1 MKAPDLREKSVEDLL
16 ELRKTLQR
24 DVFQNRLK
32 NFTNRLDDT
41 SAIRKSKRD
50 HARVITLLR
59 ERELGIA
66 RAAVPAASPSKAK
79 VTEEVPEAKPS
90 KPAKKAAAPKAEAK
104 SAHSPSGAASGAGAA
119 AESHNPSGAAS
130 GAGAAKAKK
139 APAKKAAA
147 KKSEAK

>member
-1 MKAPDLREKSVEDLL
+1 MKASDLREKSIEDLK
-16 ELRKTLQR
+16 ELGRSR
-24 DVFQNRLK
+24 ASDVFQNRLK

-59 ERELGIA
+59 ERELGVV
-66 RAAVPAASPSKAK
+66 RANAPAASPSKASL
-79 VTEEVPEAKPS
+79 PADRPSAAAGGAKAS
-90 KPAKKAAAPKAEAK
+90 KKAAPKAETK
-104 SAHSPSGAASGAGAA
+104 SGSA
-119 AESHNPSGAAS
+119 AESTAGGAES
-130 GAGAAKAKK
+130 AKPKK

>member
-1 MKAPDLREKSVEDLL
+1 MKAPDLREKNVEDLR

-50 HARVITLLR
+50 LARVITLLH

-66 RAAVPAASPSKAK
+66 RAVVPAASPSKA
-79 VTEEVPEAKPS
+79 EVPEAKPS
-90 KPAKKAAAPKAEAK
+90 KPAKKTAPKAEAK
-104 SAHSPSGAASGAGAA
+104 SAPAA
-119 AESHNPSGAAS
+119 AESKP
-130 GAGAAKAKK
+130 AKAKK
-139 APAKKAAA
+139 APTKKAAA

>member
-1 MKAPDLREKSVEDLL
+1 MKATDLREKSVEDLS

-50 HARVITLLR
+50 LARVITLLH

-66 RAAVPAASPSKAK
+66 RAAVPAPSPSKAK
-79 VTEEVPEAKPS
+79 VSAEVPAEKPS
-90 KPAKKAAAPKAEAK
+90 KPAKKTAPKAEAK
-104 SAHSPSGAASGAGAA
+104 SAPAA
-119 AESHNPSGAAS
+119 AESKP
-130 GAGAAKAKK
+130 AKAKK

>member
-1 MKAPDLREKSVEDLL
+1 MKATDLREKSVEDLS

-50 HARVITLLR
+50 LARVITLLH

-66 RAAVPAASPSKAK
+66 RAAVPTASPSKGSVGA
-79 VTEEVPEAKPS
+79 EVPEAKPS
-90 KPAKKAAAPKAEAK
+90 KPAKKAPKAEAK
-104 SAHSPSGAASGAGAA
+104 SAHSPGGAASDAEAA
-119 AESHNPSGAAS
+119 AESKP
-130 GAGAAKAKK
+130 AKK